1 MPPSKEGLSK
11 PPAENRAA
19 RRAAKRRPGKQP
31 GAEGNNLA
39 QVPNPDKVVPV
50 TPETCTGCGG
60 DLSDADVVDVDTRQ
74 VFELPE
80 IRPYVTEYRIE
91 RRRCRCGCEVKGT
104 VPDQATAPACYGPGV
119 RGLAVYL
126 AIYQHLPYD
135 RMAQLFSDVF
145 GLPIS
150 VGTLTAIV
158 AEAGGKLGVFSDVV
172 RDLLREAPLVNF
184 DETGARV
191 EGKLQWVHVASSAL
205 YTLLSAHERRGKVAM
220 NDMGVITN
228 MVGIAQHDG
237 WKPYRSYG
245 VVHALCNAHHK
256 RELDNL
262 APVVGQEWAD
272 EMIGLLI
279 EAKKATEE
287 AKAKGE
293 DHLDPSVL
301 HSIRVRYGRLIQAGR
316 AANPPPVA
324 GKRYGYAKKAH
335 NLLERL
341 DKRRAEVLRF
351 ASDFRASWDNNQAE
365 RDVRMVKVQQKISGS
380 WRSRAGAK
388 NYCATMSYISTMR
401 KHGQPVLAGLRL
413 LFEGGVWLPTGLAR
427 T

>member
-1 MPPSKEGLSK
+1 MTEQVAALNLVTETQATLIAALEAKIADLEERLARTPRTSSMPPSKEGLSK

-50 TPETCTGCGG
+50 APETCTGCGG

-205 YTLLSAHERRGKVAM
+205 YTLLSGHERRGKVAM
-220 NDMGVITN
+220 DDMGVITN

-293 DHLDPSVL
+293 DHLDPSSACTRSASATGGSSKPAVPPTL
-301 HSIRVRYGRLIQAGR
+301 RRSPASATGTGRRRTTSWSASTRGAPTCSASPPTSGR
-316 AANPPPVA
+316 AGTTTRP
-324 GKRYGYAKKAH
+324 
-335 NLLERL
+335 
-341 DKRRAEVLRF
+341 
-351 ASDFRASWDNNQAE
+351 S
-365 RDVRMVKVQQKISGS
+365 
-380 WRSRAGAK
+380 
-388 NYCATMSYISTMR
+388 AT
-401 KHGQPVLAGLRL
+401 
-413 LFEGGVWLPTGLAR
+413 
-427 T
+427 